1 MGMGFQSI
9 SEYYAPP
16 VFQTLVSQG
25 KTTSSVFAFK
35 LASSSSELTIGGLN
49 STLYSGAPTYTRV
62 IDKGF
67 WQIKFSA
74 LKVGNT
80 KVVKSAA
87 AIVDT
92 VRLECA

>member
-9 SEYYAPP
+9 SGYDAPP
-16 VFQTLVSQG
+16 VFQTLVNQG
-25 KTTSSVFAFK
+25 KTTSGVFAFK
-35 LASSSSELTIGGLN
+35 LASSGSELTIGGLN
-49 STLYSGAPTYTRV
+49 SALYSGTPTYTPV
-62 IDKGF
+62 TDKGF

-74 LKVGNT
+74 LKVGKT
-80 KVVKSAA
+80 KVIKSTA